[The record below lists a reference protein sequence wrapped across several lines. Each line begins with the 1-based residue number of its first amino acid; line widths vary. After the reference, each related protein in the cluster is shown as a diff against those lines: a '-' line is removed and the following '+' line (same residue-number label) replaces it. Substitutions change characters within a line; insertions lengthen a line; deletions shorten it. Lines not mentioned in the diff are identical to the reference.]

1 MKQLLFAAAI
11 TLTSAGAMAA
21 DAPLWL
27 RNTSL
32 SPDGKTIAFTYKG
45 DIYTVPSSGG
55 QALRLTSDPG
65 FDSNPFWS
73 PDGSRIAFSSNR
85 MGGDDIY
92 VMPAKGGTPRRLTT
106 HSASETPLGW
116 VNDSTVAYT
125 AKIQAD
131 VNDLNAPWARQT
143 YTVNANREGARPVR
157 LFSLQTRSGDFNAA
171 GDYIFEDWKGFENAL
186 RKHEMSSATG
196 DIFLWRDGKFKR
208 LTSFKGN
215 DRNPVW
221 AGDGKYAYTSEQ
233 DGTLNVY
240 LASVDGNTAP
250 RQLTKFKGTPVRSL
264 TSDAKGSL
272 LAFSHDGEIYTLV
285 PGGEPKKVNVTIAT
299 DDYDSD
305 HVNRFL
311 SSGANNLKVSPTGDE
326 LAIIIRGELY
336 VTSVKYPTTK
346 RITNSVGQERCMSF
360 GDDGRTIYYDSER
373 DGHWAIYRTKI
384 KNPAEKSFA
393 YATELVE
400 EPVYSSERQAM
411 QPVVSPDGKKLAFL
425 EDRTE
430 LKVMD
435 LDTKTVTTALD
446 GKYNYSYSDGDVE
459 FAWSPD
465 SKWLTV
471 SYIGT
476 GGWNNTDIAMVKADG
491 SEVVDLTESG
501 YSDGAGK
508 WTLDGRAVTYVSG
521 RNGMKSHGSWGNQ
534 RDVYLM
540 ALDAD
545 AWERLNMTEEEA
557 DLAEKAK
564 SDADDADKKDDKK
577 ADKKKDKKK
586 VKKDKEETHAAPFD
600 LANRFYR
607 TKRLT
612 GSSTLL
618 ADYYVSPKG
627 DKLYYTAP
635 ATEGGYNLYKRDL
648 RKDETTVLANGKGG
662 GFEVD
667 KKGENLYMFS
677 NGGIVKI
684 DLASGSSK
692 PVEYSAP
699 YDRHPSLEREYMFD
713 HAWQQVKDKFYDSE
727 IHGVDWNRYK
737 AEYRKFLPYVNNNTD
752 FALVLSELL
761 GELNASHTG
770 ASAYS
775 GEPALSTATLSAFFD
790 PDFKGDGLLIDSIM
804 PRSPLEKAS
813 AGISK
818 GDVILAI
825 DGQPILADQD
835 YYPLLAGKAGRKT
848 LLEIAKPGG
857 EIKTVTVRPNSMGTE
872 NGIRYQMWVARNEAL
887 VDSLSGGKI
896 GYVHVQQMDGSS
908 FQNIYSKLLGKYR
921 NCDAVVVDTR
931 FNPGG
936 WLHNDVATL
945 LSGKEFVRYSPRGRY
960 IGSDPFDRWTKP
972 SVMLV
977 NEANYSDGHG
987 TPVAYRANKIG
998 KIVGAPVPGT
1008 MTAVWWEDQIDPS
1021 INFGIPQVTSLDMN
1035 GKPLENQQ
1043 LEPDIL
1049 ILNTPD
1055 EITSGNDVQL
1065 RRAVQ
1070 ELMK

>member
-1 MKQLLFAAAI
+1 MKQLFLTAALA
-11 TLTSAGAMAA
+11 LTTIGAMA
-21 DAPLWL
+21 DSPLWL
-27 RNTSL
+27 RNTAI

-45 DIYTVPSSGG
+45 DIYTVPSAGG
-55 QALRLTSDPG
+55 QATRLTAGDG
-65 FDSNPFWS
+65 YNSNPFWS
-73 PDGSRIAFSSNR
+73 PDGTRLVFSSDR
-85 MGGDDIY
+85 MGGSDVY
-92 VMPAKGGTPRRLTT
+92 VMPAGGGTPRRLTT
-106 HSASETPLGW
+106 HSAPETPLGW
-116 VNDSTVAYT
+116 MNDSTVAYT
-125 AKIQAD
+125 ARIQAD
-131 VNDLNAPWARQT
+131 VNDLNAPWSRQT
-143 YTVNANREGARPVR
+143 YIVNANREGARPKL
-157 LFSLQTRSGDFNAA
+157 LFSLQTRSGAFNSA

-196 DIFLWRDGKFKR
+196 DIFLWHDGKFNR

-240 LASVDGNTAP
+240 LASVDGKTPA
-250 RQLTKFKGTPVRSL
+250 RQLTNFKGTPVRSL
-264 TSDAKGSL
+264 SSDAAGDL
-272 LAFSHDGEIYTLV
+272 LAFSYDGEIYTLV
-285 PGGEPKKVNVTIAT
+285 PGQQPQKVNVSIVT
-299 DDYDSD
+299 DDFDSD
-305 HVNRFL
+305 HVNRFV
-311 SSGANNLKVSPTGDE
+311 SGGANNLEVSPDGEE

-346 RITNSVGQERCMSF
+346 RITNTAGQERTMSF
-360 GDDGRTIYYDSER
+360 GDDGRSIYYDSER

-384 KNPAEKSFA
+384 KNPAEKKFA
-393 YATELVE
+393 YSTELVE
-400 EPVYSSERQAM
+400 EPVYSSDRQAM

-430 LKVMD
+430 LKVMN
-435 LDTKTVTTALD
+435 LETKKVTTALD

-459 FAWSPD
+459 FTWSPD
-465 SKWLTV
+465 SKWIAI
-471 SYIGT
+471 SYIGI
-476 GGWNNTDIAMVKADG
+476 GGWNNTDVAIVKADG
-491 SEVVDLTESG
+491 SEVIDLTESG
-501 YSDGAGK
+501 YSDASGK
-508 WTLDGRAVTYVSG
+508 WTLDGRAITFVSG

-534 RDVYLM
+534 SDVYLM

-545 AWERLNMTEEEA
+545 AWEKFNMSEEDA

-564 SDADDADKKDDKK
+564 SDSEDSDKKDDK

-586 VKKDKEETHAAPFD
+586 DKKVKEAPELPFD

-607 TKRLT
+607 TRRLT
-612 GSSTLL
+612 GSSSLL
-618 ADYYVSPKG
+618 NDYYLSPKA
-627 DKLYYTAP
+627 DILYYTAP

-648 RKDETTVLANGKGG
+648 RKDETTILAQGKRG
-662 GFEVD
+662 GFVAD
-667 KKGENLYMFS
+667 KKGENIYMFS

-684 DLASGSSK
+684 DLASGSAK

-713 HAWQQVKDKFYDSE
+713 HAWQQVKDKFYDVN
-727 IHGVDWNRYK
+727 IHGVDWDRYK
-737 AEYRKFLPYVNNNTD
+737 AEYRKFLPYVNNNHD
-752 FALVLSELL
+752 FAIVLSELL

-770 ASAYS
+770 ASAAGS
-775 GEPALSTATLSAFFD
+775 TPQLSTASLSVFVD
-790 PDFKGDGLLIDSIM
+790 SDFEGDGLLIDSIM
-804 PRSPLEKAS
+804 PRSPLAKAS
-813 AGISK
+813 AGVAK
-818 GDVILAI
+818 GDIILSI
-825 DGQPILADQD
+825 DGQPILAGKD

-857 EIKTVTVRPNSMGTE
+857 EIKTVTVKPNDPGFES
-872 NGIRYQMWVARNEAL
+872 GIRYQMWVARNEAL

-896 GYVHVQQMDGSS
+896 GYIHVQQMDGSS
-908 FQNIYSKLLGKYR
+908 FQTIYSKLLGKYR
-921 NCDAVVVDTR
+921 NCEAVVVDTR

-936 WLHNDVATL
+936 WLHNDVAML
-945 LSGKEFVRYSPRGRY
+945 LSGKEFVRYSPRGQY

-1008 MTAVWWEDQIDPS
+1008 MTAVWWEDQIDPA
-1021 INFGIPQVTSLDMN
+1021 INFGIPEVTSLDMS

-1055 EITSGNDVQL
+1055 EITTGNDVQL

-1070 ELMK
+1070 ELMKH

>member
-1 MKQLLFAAAI
+1 MKQFLLTMAVA
-11 TLTSAGAMAA
+11 LTSAGVMAGN
-21 DAPLWL
+21 PLWL
-27 RNTSL
+27 RNTAI

-45 DIYTVPSSGG
+45 DIYTVPTTGG
-55 QALRLTSDPG
+55 LATRLTTDPG
-65 FDSNPFWS
+65 YDSNPFWS
-73 PDGSRIAFSSNR
+73 SDGTRIAFSSNR
-85 MGGDDIY
+85 MGGDDVY
-92 VMPAKGGTPRRLTT
+92 VMPAKGGTPKRITT

-116 VNDSTVAYT
+116 MNDSTVAYT
-125 AKIQAD
+125 ARIQAD
-131 VNDLNAPWARQT
+131 VNDLNAPWSRQT
-143 YTVNANREGARPVR
+143 YIVNANREGARPEL
-157 LFSLQTRSGDFNAA
+157 LFSLQTRCGAFNAA

-196 DIFLWRDGKFKR
+196 DIFLWRDGKFSC

-221 AGDGKYAYTSEQ
+221 AGEGKYAYTSEQ

-240 LASVDGNTAP
+240 LASVDGKTPA
-250 RQLTKFKGTPVRSL
+250 RKLTDFKGTPVRSL
-264 TSDAKGSL
+264 SSDAAGSR
-272 LAFSHDGEIYTLV
+272 LAFSYDGEIYTLV
-285 PGGEPKKVNVTIAT
+285 PGEKPQKVNVDIVT
-299 DDYDSD
+299 DDFDSD
-305 HVNRFL
+305 HVNRFV
-311 SSGANNLKVSPTGDE
+311 SSGADNLAVSPSGDE

-346 RITNSVGQERCMSF
+346 RITNTAGQERSMSF
-360 GDDGRTIYYDSER
+360 GEDGRSIYYDSER
-373 DGHWAIYRTKI
+373 DGHWAIYCTKI

-393 YATELVE
+393 YSTELVE
-400 EPVYSSERQAM
+400 EPVYSSDRQAM

-425 EDRTE
+425 ENRTE
-430 LKVMD
+430 LKVLD
-435 LDTKTVTTALD
+435 LETKAVTTALD
-446 GKYNYSYSDGDVE
+446 GKYNYSYSDGDIRFE
-459 FAWSPD
+459 WSPN
-465 SKWLTV
+465 SKWITI
-471 SYIGT
+471 SYLGV
-476 GGWNNTDIAMVKADG
+476 GGWNNTDVAMVRADG

-501 YSDGAGK
+501 YSDNAGK
-508 WTLDGRAVTYVSG
+508 WTLDGRAVTFVSG

-534 RDVYLM
+534 SDVYLM
-540 ALDAD
+540 ALDGD
-545 AWERLNMTEEEA
+545 AWEKLNMTEEEA

-564 SDADDADKKDDKK
+564 SDSEDSDKDADKKG
-577 ADKKKDKKK
+577 DKKKDKKK
-586 VKKDKEETHAAPFD
+586 DKKEKETPEVPFD
-600 LANRFYR
+600 LANRNYR
-607 TKRLT
+607 TVRLT

-618 ADYYVSPKG
+618 VDYYVTPKA

-648 RKDETTVLANGKGG
+648 RKDETTVLAKGRGG

-667 KKGENLYMFS
+667 RKGENLYMFS

-684 DLASGSSK
+684 DLASGSAK
-692 PVEYSAP
+692 TVEYSAP

-713 HAWQQVKDKFYDSE
+713 HAWQQVKDKFYDE
-727 IHGVDWNRYK
+727 NIHGVDWERYK
-737 AEYRKFLPYVNNNTD
+737 AEYRKFLPHVNNNSD

-770 ASAYS
+770 ASA
-775 GEPALSTATLSAFFD
+775 GVGGGHLSTATLSAFFN
-790 PDFKGDGLLIDSIM
+790 PDFDGDGLLIDSIM
-804 PRSPLEKAS
+804 PRSPLAKAS
-813 AGISK
+813 AGIAK
-818 GDVILAI
+818 GDIILSI
-825 DGQPILADQD
+825 DGQPILAGQD

-857 EIKTVTVRPNSMGTE
+857 EIKTVSVKPNDAQMESD
-872 NGIRYQMWVARNEAL
+872 IRYQMWIARNEAL

-896 GYVHVQQMDGSS
+896 GYVHVQQMNGPS
-908 FQNIYSKLLGKYR
+908 FRAIYSKLLGKYR

-936 WLHNDVATL
+936 WLHNDVAML
-945 LSGKEFVRYSPRGRY
+945 LSGKEFVRYSPRGQY

-998 KIVGAPVPGT
+998 KIIGAPVPGT
-1008 MTAVWWEDQIDPS
+1008 MTAVWWENQIDPS
-1021 INFGIPQVTSLDMN
+1021 IVFGIPEVTSLDLN

-1049 ILNTPD
+1049 ILNTPN
-1055 EITSGNDVQL
+1055 EITTGDDVQL

>member
-1 MKQLLFAAAI
+1 MKQLFLTAALA
-11 TLTSAGAMAA
+11 LTTIGAMA
-21 DAPLWL
+21 DSPLWL
-27 RNTSL
+27 RNTAI

-45 DIYTVPSSGG
+45 DIYTVPSGGG
-55 QALRLTSDPG
+55 QATRLTAG
-65 FDSNPFWS
+65 AGYNSNPFWS
-73 PDGSRIAFSSNR
+73 PDGTRLVFSSDR
-85 MGGDDIY
+85 MGGSDVY
-92 VMPAKGGTPRRLTT
+92 VMPAGGGTPRRLTT
-106 HSASETPLGW
+106 HSAPETPLGW
-116 VNDSTVAYT
+116 MNDSTVAYT
-125 AKIQAD
+125 ARIQAD
-131 VNDLNAPWARQT
+131 VNDLNAPWSRQT
-143 YTVNANREGARPVR
+143 YIVNANREGARPK
-157 LFSLQTRSGDFNAA
+157 LFFSLQTRSGAFNSA

-196 DIFLWRDGKFKR
+196 DIFLWHDGKFNR

-240 LASVDGNTAP
+240 LASVDGKTPA
-250 RQLTKFKGTPVRSL
+250 RQLTNFKGTPVRSL
-264 TSDAKGSL
+264 SSDAAGNL
-272 LAFSHDGEIYTLV
+272 LAFSYDGEIYTLV
-285 PGGEPKKVNVTIAT
+285 PGQQPQKVNVSIVT
-299 DDYDSD
+299 DDFDSD
-305 HVNRFL
+305 HVNRFV
-311 SSGANNLKVSPTGDE
+311 SGGANNLEVSPTGEE

-346 RITNSVGQERCMSF
+346 RITNTAGQERTMSF
-360 GDDGRTIYYDSER
+360 GDDGRSIYYDSER

-384 KNPAEKSFA
+384 KNPAEKNFA
-393 YATELVE
+393 YSTELIE
-400 EPVYSSERQAM
+400 EPVYSSDRQAM

-435 LDTKTVTTALD
+435 LDTKKVATALD

-459 FAWSPD
+459 FTWSPD
-465 SKWLTV
+465 SKWIAI
-471 SYIGT
+471 SYIGI
-476 GGWNNTDIAMVKADG
+476 GGWNNTDVAIVKADG
-491 SEVVDLTESG
+491 SEVIDLTESG
-501 YSDGAGK
+501 YSDASGK
-508 WTLDGRAVTYVSG
+508 WTLDGRAITFVSG

-534 RDVYLM
+534 SDVYLM

-545 AWERLNMTEEEA
+545 AWEKFNMSEEDA

-564 SDADDADKKDDKK
+564 SDAEDSDKKDDK

-586 VKKDKEETHAAPFD
+586 DKKVKEAPELPFD

-607 TKRLT
+607 TRRLT

-618 ADYYVSPKG
+618 NDYYLSPKA
-627 DKLYYTAP
+627 DILYYTAP

-648 RKDETTVLANGKGG
+648 RKDETTILAQGKRG
-662 GFEVD
+662 GFVAD
-667 KKGENLYMFS
+667 KKGENIYMFS

-684 DLASGSSK
+684 DLASGSAK

-713 HAWQQVKDKFYDSE
+713 HAWQQVKDKFYDVN
-727 IHGVDWNRYK
+727 IHDVDWDRYK
-737 AEYRKFLPYVNNNTD
+737 AEYRKFLPYVNNNND
-752 FALVLSELL
+752 FAIVLSELL

-770 ASAYS
+770 ASAAGS
-775 GEPALSTATLSAFFD
+775 SPQLSTATLSVFVD
-790 PDFKGDGLLIDSIM
+790 PDFEGDGLLIDSIM
-804 PRSPLEKAS
+804 PRSPLAKAS
-813 AGISK
+813 AGVAK
-818 GDVILAI
+818 GDIILSI
-825 DGQPILADQD
+825 DGQPILAGKD
-835 YYPLLAGKAGRKT
+835 YYPLLAGKAGRNT
-848 LLEIAKPGG
+848 LLEIVKPGG
-857 EIKTVTVRPNSMGTE
+857 EIKTVTVKPNDPEFES
-872 NGIRYQMWVARNEAL
+872 GIRYQMWVARNEAL

-896 GYVHVQQMDGSS
+896 GYVHVQQMNGSS
-908 FQNIYSKLLGKYR
+908 FQTIYSKLLGKYR
-921 NCDAVVVDTR
+921 NCEAVVVDTR

-936 WLHNDVATL
+936 WLHNDVAML
-945 LSGKEFVRYSPRGRY
+945 LSGKEFVRYSPRGQY

-1021 INFGIPQVTSLDMN
+1021 INFGIPEVTSLDMN

-1055 EITSGNDVQL
+1055 EITTGNDVQL

-1070 ELMK
+1070 ELMKH